1 MFGWRK
7 KNQGFE
13 WHQYVR
19 TTIKHRR
26 DDRRQRVEKVK
37 KDAIDGVKGAG
48 KAGVAASAR
57 GAKAAWAGLLAMP
70 GAAMARFAP
79 GISRGFGRATGA
91 IADVVGGIYDSL
103 PPLSTQLAKPG
114 VRSLLCLTGLVAAG
128 SGAVRVQT
136 VGFDRDAKLAL
147 SCAAILGLL
156 ALIPVLSGRG
166 LGLQIGK
173 LAPKTWGLKT
183 WGPKTWGQ
191 GLASVGAAAALLW
204 VGSLV
209 AGQTSVAGLSKT
221 KFGIANLNPFKS
233 TIVEG
238 SASAVTGDVLRLQG
252 QLVRLDGVEAPDR
265 EQRCGTATPTKGQ
278 GKRWA
283 CGEAAVEM
291 LARTVRGKTVR
302 CSLSGT
308 DDLGRPRGSC
318 LIGDQNVGAE
328 LVRVGLA
335 FSDGGLL
342 SGFGSLERDARNQKL
357 GIWRG
362 DADRPSEHRA
372 KLWAD
377 AKKAAPDGCP
387 IKGQMV
393 GDAKRYVMPWQQDY
407 ARARVRIQ
415 KGERWFCS
423 EQEAKAA
430 GWKVTERI

>member
-48 KAGVAASAR
+48 KAGVAAGAR
-57 GAKAAWAGLLAMP
+57 GAQAAWRGLLSMP
-70 GAAMARFAP
+70 GAAFARFAP
-79 GISRGFGRATGA
+79 GISSGFSRAAGA
-91 IADVVGGIYDSL
+91 VSDVVGGIYDSL

-128 SGAVRVQT
+128 SGAVRIHT

-147 SCAAILGLL
+147 ACAGILGFA
-156 ALIPVLSGRG
+156 ALVPLLSGRG
-166 LGLQIGK
+166 FGLGK
-173 LAPKTWGLKT
+173 LSPKMWGR
-183 WGPKTWGQ
+183 GIAG
-191 GLASVGAAAALLW
+191 VGAAAAMLW

-209 AGQTSVAGLSKT
+209 AGQSRTNGLS
-221 KFGIANLNPFKS
+221 IAKLNPFSS
-233 TIVEG
+233 TMVEG
-238 SASAVTGDVLRLQG
+238 TAAAVSGDVLRVKG
-252 QLVRLDGVEAPDR
+252 QLVRLDGIEAPDR
-265 EQRCGTATPTKGQ
+265 EQRCGTAAPTKGQ
-278 GKRWA
+278 SKRWA

-291 LARTVRGKTVR
+291 LSRTVRGKTVR
-302 CSLSGT
+302 CSVSGQ
-308 DDLGRPRGSC
+308 DDLGRPRGTC
-318 LIGDQNVGAE
+318 LIGEQNVGAE

-342 SGFGSLERDARNQKL
+342 SGFGSLEREARNQKI

-372 KLWAD
+372 KLWAE

-407 ARARVRIQ
+407 ARARVRTQ

-430 GWKVTERI
+430 GWKVAERI

>member
-26 DDRRQRVEKVK
+26 DDRRQRVEKVR

-48 KAGVAASAR
+48 KAGVAAGAR
-57 GAKAAWAGLLAMP
+57 GAKAAWRGLLAMP
-70 GAAMARFAP
+70 GAAFARFAP
-79 GISRGFGRATGA
+79 GISSGCNRATGA
-91 IADVVGGIYDSL
+91 ISDVFGGIYDSL
-103 PPLSTQLAKPG
+103 PPLSSQLAKPG

-136 VGFDRDAKLAL
+136 IGFDRDAKLAL
-147 SCAAILGLL
+147 SCAAILGLA
-156 ALIPVLSGRG
+156 ALIPLLSGRG
-166 LGLQIGK
+166 FGISLGQLSPKGWGRT
-173 LAPKTWGLKT
+173 LAGV
-183 WGPKTWGQ
+183 
-191 GLASVGAAAALLW
+191 SAAAGLLL

-209 AGQTSVAGLSKT
+209 AGTSRTSSLSVAS
-221 KFGIANLNPFKS
+221 LNPFSS
-233 TIVEG
+233 TMVEG
-238 SASAVTGDVLRLQG
+238 TASAVSGDVLRLKG
-252 QLVRLDGVEAPDR
+252 QLVRLDGIEAPERD
-265 EQRCGTATPTKGQ
+265 QRCGTTAPTKGQ
-278 GKRWA
+278 SKRWA
-283 CGEAAVEM
+283 CGEAAAEM
-291 LARTVRGKTVR
+291 LSRTVRGKTVR
-302 CSLSGT
+302 CSLSGQ

-318 LIGDQNVGAE
+318 LIGEQNVGAE

-342 SGFGSLERDARNQKL
+342 SGFGSLEREARNQKL

-372 KLWAD
+372 KLWAE

-407 ARARVRIQ
+407 ARARVRAQ

-430 GWKVTERI
+430 GWKVAERS

>member
-26 DDRRQRVEKVK
+26 DDRRQRVDKAK
-37 KDAIDGVKGAG
+37 KNAIDGVKGAG
-48 KAGVAASAR
+48 KAGVAAGAR
-57 GAKAAWAGLLAMP
+57 GAKAAWVGMLAMP
-70 GAAMARFAP
+70 GAAFNRFAP
-79 GISRGFGRATGA
+79 GISRGLGRASGA
-91 IADVVGGIYDSL
+91 VIDVVGGIYDSL
-103 PPLSTQLAKPG
+103 PPLRQRLAKISS
-114 VRSLLCLTGLVAAG
+114 RSW
-128 SGAVRVQT
+128 
-136 VGFDRDAKLAL
+136 
-147 SCAAILGLL
+147 
-156 ALIPVLSGRG
+156 GRG
-166 LGLQIGK
+166 IAGI
-173 LAPKTWGLKT
+173 
-183 WGPKTWGQ
+183 
-191 GLASVGAAAALLW
+191 SAAAALLW

-209 AGQTSVAGLSKT
+209 ASQSGAKPSSSK
-221 KFGIANLNPFKS
+221 FSIASLNPFSS
-233 TIVEG
+233 TSIAG
-238 SASAVTGDVLRLQG
+238 TASAVTGDVLRLQG
-252 QLVRLDGVEAPDR
+252 QLIRLAGIEAPDR
-265 EQRCGTATPTKGQ
+265 EQRCGNAVPTKGQ

-283 CGEAAVEM
+283 CGEAAAEM

-302 CSLSGT
+302 CSLSGK
-308 DDLGRPRGSC
+308 DDLGRPRGTC
-318 LIGDQNVGAE
+318 TITQGGTEQNVAAE

-372 KLWAD
+372 KVWAE

-393 GDAKRYVMPWQQDY
+393 GDAKRYVMPWQPDY
-407 ARARVRIQ
+407 ARARVRTQ

-423 EQEAKAA
+423 EQEAKSA
-430 GWKVTERI
+430 GWKVAERS

>member
-57 GAKAAWAGLLAMP
+57 GAKAAWSGLLAMP
-70 GAAMARFAP
+70 GAAIVRFVP

-91 IADVVGGIYDSL
+91 VADVVGGIYDSL

-156 ALIPVLSGRG
+156 ALIPLLSGRG
-166 LGLQIGK
+166 LGLQLGK
-173 LAPKTWGLKT
+173 LTPKTWGPET
-183 WGPKTWGQ
+183 WGK
-191 GLASVGAAAALLW
+191 GLAGVGAAAALLW

-209 AGQTSVAGLSKT
+209 AGQTSVAGLNKT
-221 KFGIANLNPFKS
+221 KFGIASLNPFKS

-238 SASAVTGDVLRLQG
+238 TASAVAGDVLRLQG

-278 GKRWA
+278 SKRWA

-318 LIGDQNVGAE
+318 LIGETNVGAE

-372 KLWAD
+372 KLWAE
-377 AKKAAPDGCP
+377 AKKAAPEGCP

-407 ARARVRIQ
+407 ARARVRTQ

-430 GWKVTERI
+430 GWKVAERS

>member
-26 DDRRQRVEKVK
+26 DDRRQRVEKAK
-37 KDAIDGVKGAG
+37 QGAINGVKGAS
-48 KAGVAASAR
+48 KAGVAAGAR
-57 GAKAAWAGLLAMP
+57 GAKAAWSGMLALP
-70 GAAMARFAP
+70 GVAFDRFAP
-79 GISRGFGRATGA
+79 GISRGLRRATGA
-91 IADVVGGIYDSL
+91 VVDVIGGIYDSL
-103 PPLSTQLAKPG
+103 PPIRMPLARLSRTTWARGIAG
-114 VRSLLCLTGLVAAG
+114 V
-128 SGAVRVQT
+128 GAV
-136 VGFDRDAKLAL
+136 
-147 SCAAILGLL
+147 
-156 ALIPVLSGRG
+156 
-166 LGLQIGK
+166 
-173 LAPKTWGLKT
+173 
-183 WGPKTWGQ
+183 
-191 GLASVGAAAALLW
+191 AALLW
-204 VGSLV
+204 VGGLI
-209 AGQTSVAGLSKT
+209 AGQSGAKQGGSK
-221 KFGIANLNPFKS
+221 FSIANLNPFAS
-233 TIVEG
+233 TAVAG
-238 SASAVTGDVLRLQG
+238 TASAVTGDVLRLQG
-252 QLVRLDGVEAPDR
+252 QLIRLAGIEAPDR
-265 EQRCGTATPTKGQ
+265 EQRCGNAVPTKGQ

-291 LARTVRGKTVR
+291 LARTVRGKPVR

-308 DDLGRPRGSC
+308 DDLGRARGSC
-318 LIGDQNVGAE
+318 TITQGGTEQNLAAE
-328 LVRVGLA
+328 LVRAGLA

-372 KLWAD
+372 KVWAE

-387 IKGQMV
+387 IKGQLV

-407 ARARVRIQ
+407 ARARVRTQ

-430 GWKVTERI
+430 GWKVAERT

>member
-48 KAGVAASAR
+48 KAGVAVGAR
-57 GAKAAWAGLLAMP
+57 GAKAAWRGLLAMP
-70 GAAMARFAP
+70 GAAFARFAP
-79 GISRGFGRATGA
+79 GISRSFGRTTGA
-91 IADVVGGIYDSL
+91 VADIVGGIYDSL

-147 SCAAILGLL
+147 SCAALLGVA
-156 ALIPVLSGRG
+156 ALIPLLSVRG

-173 LAPKTWGLKT
+173 FTSKFWGR
-183 WGPKTWGQ
+183 
-191 GLASVGAAAALLW
+191 GLAGVGATAALLW

-209 AGQTSVAGLSKT
+209 AGQTGVAGLSKS
-221 KFGIANLNPFKS
+221 KFSIAKLNPFSS

-238 SASAVTGDVLRLQG
+238 TASAVTGDVLRLQG

-278 GKRWA
+278 SKRWA

-318 LIGDQNVGAE
+318 LIGEQNVGAE

-342 SGFGSLERDARNQKL
+342 LAGRRGSAIGASR
-357 GIWRG
+357 
-362 DADRPSEHRA
+362 
-372 KLWAD
+372 
-377 AKKAAPDGCP
+377 
-387 IKGQMV
+387 
-393 GDAKRYVMPWQQDY
+393 
-407 ARARVRIQ
+407 
-415 KGERWFCS
+415 
-423 EQEAKAA
+423 
-430 GWKVTERI
+430 